1 MAERWTCIFRKS
13 INLNALL
20 LQEKLP
26 VQYCYFSYDPV
37 TTIIYT
43 AQIQPLAQF
52 STLRQSWFVV
62 LLWLRSLWT
71 LDVICKILCTPI
83 FAKIALWSD
92 EVALAIF
99 GWKYNCEIELIYW
112 ERLFPSWFPSRHTK
126 RMKQSHLESLKLM
139 SVKTLRALH
148 PQIIHNAL
156 PCQMFSI
163 LVLAHIAAR
172 AK

>member
-62 LLWLRSLWT
+62 LLGLRSLWT

-112 ERLFPSWFPSRHTK
+112 ERLFPSWFPSRHKEDETK
-126 RMKQSHLESLKLM
+126 PLRITQANVCKNTPRSAPTNNPQCTSLSNVFHLSPRTY
-139 SVKTLRALH
+139 SCSR
-148 PQIIHNAL
+148 
-156 PCQMFSI
+156 
-163 LVLAHIAAR
+163 
-172 AK
+172 

>member
-1 MAERWTCIFRKS
+1 MAERRTCIFRKS

-62 LLWLRSLWT
+62 LLGLRSLWT

-112 ERLFPSWFPSRHTK
+112 ERLFPSWFPSRHKEDETK
-126 RMKQSHLESLKLM
+126 PLRITQANVCKNTPRSAPTNNPQCTSLSNVFHLSPR
-139 SVKTLRALH
+139 T
-148 PQIIHNAL
+148 
-156 PCQMFSI
+156 
-163 LVLAHIAAR
+163 
-172 AK
+172 